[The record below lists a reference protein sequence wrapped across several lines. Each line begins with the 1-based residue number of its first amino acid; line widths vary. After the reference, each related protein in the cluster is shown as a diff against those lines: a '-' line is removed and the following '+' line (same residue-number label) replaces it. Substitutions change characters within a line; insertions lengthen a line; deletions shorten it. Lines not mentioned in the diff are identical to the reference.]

1 MPSDIVNIS
10 YDSTTNTSLKWR
22 ILNILGRL
30 NADRKEGNSGFRV
43 VGGLPRDV
51 ATIVLTQDDK
61 KRTLPPKGDIDVNIK
76 TAAEVKDFVDAA
88 TKNGLKVKYNES
100 RQSCRTRIYGQD
112 ANAAQSLDIFR
123 GRIHV
128 AIDFVVNGDP
138 SLFPTD
144 FGANMLVFRPM
155 VAHTSLQDIFN
166 SLVII
171 DEKVYSSTVT
181 TTTTL

>member
-1 MPSDIVNIS
+1 MTSDIVNIS
-10 YDSTTNTSLKWR
+10 YDSTTNTSLKWE

-61 KRTLPPKGDIDVNIK
+61 KRTLPPKGDIDVKID
-76 TAAEVKDFVDAA
+76 TVEDVKDFVDAA
-88 TKNGLKVKYNES
+88 TGDGLDVKVNQS
-100 RQSCRTRIYGQD
+100 RQISRTRIYGQD

-123 GRIHV
+123 GEIRMAV
-128 AIDFVVNGDP
+128 DFVFNGDP

-144 FGANMLVFRPM
+144 FRANMLVFRPM

-166 SLVII
+166 SLFII
-171 DEKVYSSTVT
+171 DEKVHSSP
-181 TTTTL
+181 TTL